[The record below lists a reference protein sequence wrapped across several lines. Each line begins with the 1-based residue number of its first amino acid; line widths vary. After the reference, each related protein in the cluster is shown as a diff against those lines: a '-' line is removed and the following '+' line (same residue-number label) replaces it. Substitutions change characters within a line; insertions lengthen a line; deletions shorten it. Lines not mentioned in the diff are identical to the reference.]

1 MCACITGI
9 SAEPL
14 APGRKPEVAKLTK
27 HPKDLRYDTIT
38 KRFVYSVLIY
48 CACRS
53 KELIIK
59 AINGNDFLKNLEKVQ
74 INEIVDCM
82 YIRDFA
88 ADQYI
93 CREGGVGTQLYVLAG
108 TFSCLF
114 RPLHTYQLVCLGS
127 RSAHFISH
135 VGPEV

>member
-1 MCACITGI
+1 MLAMATLYTLLCVIGI
-9 SAEPL
+9 SAEPM

-27 HPKDLRYDTIT
+27 HPKDLRFDNHY
-38 KRFVYSVLIY
+38 Y
-48 CACRS
+48 CYPGLDFGVHRS

-82 YIRDFA
+82 YIREFA

-108 TFSCLF
+108 RSSCHMFCPSLYVQIYV
-114 RPLHTYQLVCLGS
+114 LLMCM
-127 RSAHFISH
+127 
-135 VGPEV
+135 